1 MALQLLPEK
10 NLSKL
15 VRVPSR
21 FIFNAKINIPAQM
34 LRREECRVPFI
45 VVHGP
50 RSIEFELKINVAGLH
65 PENSTLI
72 VNSQSELRTQI
83 SGLIAIRF
91 GASKDIDNIVD
102 AETVLNEMQEM
113 DFEHT
118 FVMRSM
124 DPFLESMHSIITSVE
139 YRNGLIGLS
148 ILISY
153 HAIEFMQFVKQ
164 KSRLRSL
171 SVVELWNSQLNS
183 RVYKDF
189 EVFSTDSHS
198 LMYSKWTLY
207 MGTKYFHRLI
217 NENSSVNYARL
228 DYPDDVIDYAFSLA
242 LQNWFHEELQKDIKK
257 MRQILELLCILEPI
271 NVDLAI
277 ETVAI
282 ELESA
287 IFDEWK
293 YLDLDELVRILTL
306 PKYWELEELKVAA
319 RSVILDVHSKQFQ
332 KQYNEQSTG
341 SRCAIYQDLIFSG
354 AMDETSKPIES
365 ELEKIKKM
373 SWKMSMVEKTVE
385 FMEESVSQ

>member
-139 YRNGLIGLS
+139 YRNAKL
-148 ILISY
+148 
-153 HAIEFMQFVKQ
+153 Q
-164 KSRLRSL
+164 SL
-171 SVVELWNSQLNS
+171 Q
-183 RVYKDF
+183 
-189 EVFSTDSHS
+189 
-198 LMYSKWTLY
+198 
-207 MGTKYFHRLI
+207 
-217 NENSSVNYARL
+217 
-228 DYPDDVIDYAFSLA
+228 AFSLA